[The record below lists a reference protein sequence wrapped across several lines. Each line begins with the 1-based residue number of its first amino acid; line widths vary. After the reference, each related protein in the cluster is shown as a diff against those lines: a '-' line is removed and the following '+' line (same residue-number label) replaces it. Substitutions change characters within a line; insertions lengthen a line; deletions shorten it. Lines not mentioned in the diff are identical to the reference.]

1 VARAKEDAGDGQA
14 WCPRCGGCGVLDLGS
29 RPRDCPKCH
38 KTGKVAFELVDAIAL
53 RPKKP
58 KPAPERKEGDISRD
72 IMAALEHA
80 PGLLLWRN
88 SIGTF
93 RAHGFH
99 VRAGLPKGS
108 ADLVGILQLDGI
120 PAVPFGSIGRFV
132 ALEVKKPGE
141 KADPHQVTWLESVRV
156 FGGFAAVVHG
166 VEEARAAIARARA
179 GALE

>member
-1 VARAKEDAGDGQA
+1 MARTKE
-14 WCPRCGGCGVLDLGS
+14 
-29 RPRDCPKCH
+29 
-38 KTGKVAFELVDAIAL
+38 GK
-53 RPKKP
+53 
-58 KPAPERKEGDISRD
+58 APEQKECDISRD

-108 ADLVGILQLDGI
+108 ADLVGILSVEVDNQTGPQWESMSTATL
-120 PAVPFGSIGRFV
+120 GRFV

-141 KADPHQVTWLESVRV
+141 QADPHQSAWLESVRV

-166 VEEARAAIARARA
+166 VDEARAAIARARA